1 MRRRTRGGGSYYQ
14 YLSNTGY
21 SNGVAMPIT
30 NQYLRGSDSALANPT
45 PWARTLTGGCCK
57 RKRRSRTR
65 RRR

>member
-30 NQYLRGSDSALANPT
+30 NHYLRGPESALANPT
-45 PWARTLTGGCCK
+45 PWARTLVGGRK

-65 RRR
+65 RRQ